1 MLLFCVTLLLLHQGC
16 ALVPVVTVQ
25 LGEPATL
32 TCVLTKEW
40 LGLKILRWYK
50 QDAGDSL
57 RVIASMHKNAN
68 HKYGSGFSPSRLK
81 ADYHKQTINL
91 TILRTV
97 KEDEGMYHCA
107 IMDWVENIWSGIYL
121 SIKGNGERAVSYR
134 VEQRSSVNDPV
145 RIGDSVNL
153 ECSVL
158 SNTEKNNCTEDLKV
172 FWFRSGSHKSYPEII
187 YTDDDCKKEDL
198 RRCVYSLSKSVTSS
212 DAGTYYCAV
221 ATCGEI
227 LFENGHTLH
236 IEQSADVMLVTMRI
250 CLIVSV
256 ILNICFICYWTG
268 KAADKQF
275 KGKEEKF
282 SSTRHDHLS
291 QPRDDTNEDENYLN
305 YAAINFSEG
314 QSTRGHKKRIS
325 EFEECVYSRVK
336 YQL

>member
-1 MLLFCVTLLLLHQGC
+1 MPQPNSC

-121 SIKGNGERAVSYR
+121 SIKGKTL
-134 VEQRSSVNDPV
+134 VNDPV

-236 IEQSADVMLVTMRI
+236 IGMILHYKWKFLEHILDAIMNTDGKLSLFSRTIGRCYACDDEDLLDRFCNSKYLFYLLLDWKRRIEDAPSQSVCIRRLR
-250 CLIVSV
+250 
-256 ILNICFICYWTG
+256 
-268 KAADKQF
+268 
-275 KGKEEKF
+275 
-282 SSTRHDHLS
+282 
-291 QPRDDTNEDENYLN
+291 
-305 YAAINFSEG
+305 
-314 QSTRGHKKRIS
+314 
-325 EFEECVYSRVK
+325 
-336 YQL
+336 